1 MFQGTMIDQL
11 IQSVERAEQ
20 KAHEQQQ
27 QKTTAD
33 MDMRRFPL
41 HMVNW
46 RQVTEV
52 A

>member
-1 MFQGTMIDQL
+1 MFQGTMIDEL

-20 KAHEQQQ
+20 KARERQRQ
-27 QKTTAD
+27 TTAE
-33 MDMRRFPL
+33 MDLQRFPL

>member
-1 MFQGTMIDQL
+1 MFQGTMIDEL

-20 KAHEQQQ
+20 HAREQQQ
-27 QKTTAD
+27 KQAAE

-41 HMVNW
+41 HMANW
-46 RQVTEV
+46 RQVIEV

>member
-1 MFQGTMIDQL
+1 MFQGTMIDEL

-20 KAHEQQQ
+20 RVRAQQ
-27 QKTTAD
+27 QKQAAD

>member
-1 MFQGTMIDQL
+1 MFQGTMIDEL

-20 KAHEQQQ
+20 RVREQQKQ
-27 QKTTAD
+27 AAD

>member
-1 MFQGTMIDQL
+1 MFQGTMIDEL

-20 KAHEQQQ
+20 RAREQQQ
-27 QKTTAD
+27 KQAAD

>member
-20 KAHEQQQ
+20 KAREQQ

-33 MDMRRFPL
+33 MAMRRFPL

>member
-1 MFQGTMIDQL
+1 MFQGTMIDEL
-11 IQSVERAEQ
+11 IQSVERAELRVR
-20 KAHEQQQ
+20 EQQQ
-27 QKTTAD
+27 KQAAD

-41 HMVNW
+41 HMANW

>member
-1 MFQGTMIDQL
+1 MFQGTMIDEL
-11 IQSVERAEQ
+11 IQSVDRAEQ
-20 KAHEQQQ
+20 RVREQQQ
-27 QKTTAD
+27 KQAAD

>member
-1 MFQGTMIDQL
+1 MFQGRMIDEL

-20 KAHEQQQ
+20 RVREQQQ
-27 QKTTAD
+27 KQAAD

>member
-1 MFQGTMIDQL
+1 MFQGTMIDEL

-20 KAHEQQQ
+20 RVREQQQ
-27 QKTTAD
+27 KQAAD
-33 MDMRRFPL
+33 IDMRRFPL

>member
-1 MFQGTMIDQL
+1 MLQGTMIDEL

-20 KAHEQQQ
+20 KSRERQ
-27 QKTTAD
+27 QKEAAE
-33 MDMRRFPL
+33 MDMRNFPL
-41 HMVNW
+41 HMMNW

>member
-1 MFQGTMIDQL
+1 MFQGTMIDEL

-20 KAHEQQQ
+20 RAREQQQ
-27 QKTTAD
+27 KQAAE

-41 HMVNW
+41 HTVNW

>member
-1 MFQGTMIDQL
+1 MLQGTMIDEL

-20 KAHEQQQ
+20 KARERQ
-27 QKTTAD
+27 QKEAAEV
-33 MDMRRFPL
+33 DMRNFPL
-41 HMVNW
+41 QMMNW

>member
-1 MFQGTMIDQL
+1 MFEGTMIDQL

-20 KAHEQQQ
+20 KARERQ
-27 QKTTAD
+27 QKEAAE
-33 MDMRRFPL
+33 MKVQGFPL
-41 HMVNW
+41 QTVNW

>member
-20 KAHEQQQ
+20 NAHKQQEQ
-27 QKTTAD
+27 TAPPVFNLND
-33 MDMRRFPL
+33 YPVRRIE
-41 HMVNW
+41 W
-46 RQVTEV
+46 RQTTEV

>member
-1 MFQGTMIDQL
+1 MLQGTMIDEL

-20 KAHEQQQ
+20 RVREQQQ
-27 QKTTAD
+27 KEAAQ

-41 HMVNW
+41 HMANW
-46 RQVTEV
+46 RQVIEV